1 MKSISIKELHDKTGH
16 WLRRV
21 KAEGEVIVTE
31 RGNPVARMLP
41 AVKPPAGNPFAKRK
55 LLRGVARLIKRPPVS
70 SQRDLSEYPL
80 SAVDLPLIFPRRRR
94 RWRSDP
100 RSR

>member
-41 AVKPPAGNPFAKRK
+41 AVRSPAGNPFAKRK
-55 LLRGVARLIKRPPVS
+55 LLRGVARLIKRPIGGPDSAAIVS
-70 SQRDLSEYPL
+70 DMRDG
-80 SAVDLPLIFPRRRR
+80 R
-94 RWRSDP
+94 
-100 RSR
+100 